1 MTISALPPYKPDGTL
16 PPIPE
21 YPVDGE
27 YLRRR
32 YRISKA
38 AFHNRKNALPSVK
51 GMREGKRV
59 LFSPDEVYIFD
70 AMDFYVDKGFTLEEV
85 AAAQKVFE
93 SAIETEEGD
102 EEEFQRIEA
111 PTQGQLALSPQAD
124 KFGREMAAIIAKA
137 VEQLAPQPPKDPL
150 KTLRLLKEAAE
161 EDYVLTTR
169 MLADVLGFSPETIH
183 GFKSPEHRHG
193 FELTKVAAGKWTVRR
208 LKKSELKGA

>member
-1 MTISALPPYKPDGTL
+1 MTLSALPPYKPDGTL

-32 YRISKA
+32 YRLSKA

-51 GMREGKRV
+51 GLREGKRV
-59 LFSPDEVYIFD
+59 LFTPDEVYIFD
-70 AMDFYVDKGFTLEEV
+70 AMDFYIDKGFTLEEV

-93 SAIETEEGD
+93 TAIETEEGD
-102 EEEFQRIEA
+102 DEEYQRIDT

-137 VEQLAPQPPKDPL
+137 VEQLAPQPQRDPL
-150 KTLRLLKEAAE
+150 RTLRLLKEAAE
-161 EDYVLTTR
+161 EEYVLTTR
-169 MLADVLGFSPETIH
+169 MLADVMGFSPETIH
-183 GFKSPEHRHG
+183 GFRSPEHRHG
-193 FELTKVAAGKWTVRR
+193 FELTKVGPGKWTVRR
-208 LKKSELKGA
+208 LKKSELKGS

>member
-1 MTISALPPYKPDGTL
+1 M
-16 PPIPE
+16 PE

-32 YRISKA
+32 YRLSKA

-51 GMREGKRV
+51 GLREGKRV
-59 LFSPDEVYIFD
+59 LFTPEEVHIFD

-93 SAIETEEGD
+93 SAIDAGQED
-102 EEEFQRIEA
+102 EEDEEYQRIET

-137 VEQLAPQPPKDPL
+137 VEQLAPQPQRDPL
-150 KTLRLLKEAAE
+150 RTLRLLKEAAE
-161 EDYVLTTR
+161 EEYVLTTR

-183 GFKSPEHRHG
+183 GFRSPEHRHG

-208 LKKSELKGA
+208 LKKSELKG